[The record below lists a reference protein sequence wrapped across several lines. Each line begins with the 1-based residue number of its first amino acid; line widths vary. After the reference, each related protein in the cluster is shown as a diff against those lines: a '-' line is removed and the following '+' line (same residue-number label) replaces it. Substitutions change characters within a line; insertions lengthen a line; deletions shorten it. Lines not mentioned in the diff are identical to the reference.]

1 MEIAY
6 TIKGGNATG
15 SWATIEFKNKTYT
28 LHYSHW
34 EGDRYISSVFDEN
47 GDRFNT
53 NHFPST
59 EATRW
64 LDRQEKHFKDS
75 LEEERKSY

>member
-6 TIKGGNATG
+6 TIRGGSPSGT
-15 SWATIEFKNKTYT
+15 WASIEFKNKVYEF
-28 LHYSHW
+28 HYSHW
-34 EGDRYISSVFDEN
+34 EGDTYVSSVFDEN
-47 GDRFNT
+47 GDKYNT
-53 NHFPST
+53 NWFLPT